1 MIDDKVFKSSDL
13 MQMHSIALSKEAFI
27 SLIENDASYAED
39 FDFDNFNQLLDVIK
53 IIIDLP
59 IN

>member
-1 MIDDKVFKSSDL
+1 
-13 MQMHSIALSKEAFI
+13 MHSIALSKEAFI